1 MISMRIYIIIGIRW
15 ISLPAAGVSILRLRL
30 PTLYLISATEPTV
43 ISAPIPFSQRKLRLS
58 SNFITYVEI
67 PQAIFGAASRGDL
80 VSPGLMHPFGETFI
94 AACPGRPP
102 EQFTDNM
109 CDAALYWDLL
119 PQCLLADPGLFIEE
133 KKGSLCADCD
143 TIRVGGGHTVLA
155 EYFYV
160 AAYLPAILPVGFPK
174 YIHGH
179 SFCVAILDHVLPRS

>member
-15 ISLPAAGVSILRLRL
+15 ISLRAAGVSILRLRL
-30 PTLYLISATEPTV
+30 PTLYLVSATEPSV

-102 EQFTDNM
+102 EQFTANM
-109 CDAALYWDLL
+109 SDAALYSDLFPQSLLLL
-119 PQCLLADPGLFIEE
+119 PPLFFH
-133 KKGSLCADCD
+133 K
-143 TIRVGGGHTVLA
+143 T
-155 EYFYV
+155 
-160 AAYLPAILPVGFPK
+160 
-174 YIHGH
+174 
-179 SFCVAILDHVLPRS
+179 